1 MKAITSRLIQDVAVR
16 DQRMAKQDAA
26 AATAM
31 AERDA
36 ALAGNMRGW

>member
-16 DQRMAKQDAA
+16 DQLMGKQD